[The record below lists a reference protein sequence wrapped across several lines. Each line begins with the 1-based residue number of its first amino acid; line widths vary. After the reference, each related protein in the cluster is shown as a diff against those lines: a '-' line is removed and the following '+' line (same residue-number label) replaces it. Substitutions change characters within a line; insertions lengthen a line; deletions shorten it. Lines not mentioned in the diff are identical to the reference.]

1 MLLRVSLRNINPQAD
16 SLPMK
21 KALQSV
27 FDFLLFSN
35 IFMSLCAVAQALV
48 TFHLIGS
55 KPVLP
60 VLGLLFTSTLG
71 IYNFC
76 IIITRPKSPQTS
88 PYKRVRWF
96 FAHYRLMVTFTIVS
110 LLSLVPLFFLI
121 TIESKILL
129 VFLGILSFAYGLP
142 LFAVGEQKFG
152 LRNIPGLKPFLI
164 TLVWTMSCV
173 LFPILEAMHFHA
185 ASVSMRDTT
194 ILIAKR
200 FLFIGALTIPFDI
213 RDLFDD
219 RKMNLKTIPVVWGE
233 KNAYLFCQV
242 LLAGYVVLLF
252 IFRNNGFSL
261 DFFALTLTVFLTG
274 WLIFKSA
281 WKKDEYYY
289 FFFMDGVLILQY
301 VVLLAVN
308 LIFKGH

>member
-1 MLLRVSLRNINPQAD
+1 
-16 SLPMK
+16 MK
-21 KALQSV
+21 KLFQSA

-35 IFMSLCAVAQALV
+35 IFMALCAVAQALL
-48 TFHLIGS
+48 TFQLVNV
-55 KPVLP
+55 KPMFT

-76 IIITRPKSPQTS
+76 ILITRPTQPETS

-110 LLSLVPLFFLI
+110 LLSLIPLFFLI
-121 TIESKILL
+121 TTESKILL
-129 VFLGILSFAYGLP
+129 IFLSVLSFSYSLP
-142 LFAVGEQKFG
+142 LFTVGDHKFG

-173 LFPILEAMHFHA
+173 LFPILEVLHRYTND
-185 ASVSMRDTT
+185 VSMRDTT
-194 ILIAKR
+194 IMIAKR
-200 FLFIGALTIPFDI
+200 FLFIGALTVPFDI
-213 RDLFDD
+213 RDLFQDK
-219 RKMNLKTIPVVWGE
+219 RHGLKTIPVAWGE

-242 LLAGYVVLLF
+242 LLAGYIVLLF
-252 IFRNNGFSL
+252 IFRKNGFNT
-261 DFFALTLTVFLTG
+261 DFWALTATVVLTG

-301 VVLLAVN
+301 VILMAARF
-308 LIFKGH
+308 ITAHI

>member
-1 MLLRVSLRNINPQAD
+1 
-16 SLPMK
+16 MK
-21 KALQSV
+21 KLLQSV
-27 FDFLLFSN
+27 LDFLLFSN
-35 IFMSLCAVAQALV
+35 IFMSLCAVAQALL

-55 KPVLP
+55 KPVFP

-76 IIITRPKSPQTS
+76 ILITRPAKPQRS
-88 PYKRVRWF
+88 PYRRVRWF

-110 LLSLVPLFFLI
+110 LLSLIPLFFII
-121 TIESKILL
+121 TTESKILL
-129 VFLGILSFAYGLP
+129 IFLSVLSFGYGLP
-142 LFAVGEQKFG
+142 LFSVGDHKFG

-173 LFPILEAMHFHA
+173 LFPVLESMHNHLTDI
-185 ASVSMRDTT
+185 SMRDTT

-219 RKMNLKTIPVVWGE
+219 RKVGLKTIPVVWGK

-242 LLAGYVVLLF
+242 LLTGYIVLMFLF
-252 IFRNNGFSL
+252 RQNGFSL
-261 DFFALTLTVFLTG
+261 DFFALTLTMFLTG
-274 WLIFKSA
+274 WLIFRSA
-281 WKKDEYYY
+281 WEKNEYYY
-289 FFFMDGVLILQY
+289 FFYMDGVLILQY
-301 VVLLAVN
+301 VIVVVFNAVKYF
-308 LIFKGH
+308 LH